1 MPPAEETNLNLRL
14 MAALSVLAMSA
25 MPGHAFAAK
34 TCDVKHYGAK
44 ADGVSKD
51 TAAIQKAI
59 DDCAAA
65 GGGKVVLAGAPMY
78 VSGPLALKS
87 HITLSIAAGTTL
99 AGSEDHDDYP
109 PVQELRGPGRRAL
122 LSSDDATDI
131 TINGG
136 GTIDGRGQSWW
147 PNRSAADKRPRL
159 IVFRHSSHILMEDVT
174 VQNSPSWQIVPFD
187 SDDLTFRNMKILAP
201 DRVSHNT
208 DGIDPFSSSHVLI
221 DHVTIDTGDDNVA
234 IKSGQPNSPGGD
246 APSHDITIRDSTFLH
261 GHGLSIG
268 SEVAGGV
275 YNVLAERVHFK
286 GTGTGVRIK
295 SNRDRGNVL
304 KNLVYRDL
312 SMEDVATPILISE
325 FYPKIPEV
333 IEAQTAGRLTPH
345 FSDIT
350 IENLKA
356 TGAKQAAII
365 VGLPESPVA
374 GLKLAHVHI
383 EADKG
388 AVVKY
393 AHMNTQDVT
402 VKAARGDAWTAGPDV
417 SGLNVQGLNAQGA
430 Q

>member
-1 MPPAEETNLNLRL
+1 
-14 MAALSVLAMSA
+14 
-25 MPGHAFAAK
+25 
-34 TCDVKHYGAK
+34 
-44 ADGVSKD
+44 
-51 TAAIQKAI
+51 
-59 DDCAAA
+59 
-65 GGGKVVLAGAPMY
+65 
-78 VSGPLALKS
+78 LKS
-87 HITLSIAAGTTL
+87 HIALSIAAGTTL

-109 PVQELRGPGRRAL
+109 LVQELRGAGRRAL
-122 LSSDDATDI
+122 LSSDDASDI

-147 PNRSAADKRPRL
+147 PDRSPANKRPRL
-159 IVFRHSSHILMEDVT
+159 IVFRHSRHILMEDIT
-174 VQNSPSWQIVPFD
+174 VQNSPSWQIVPFN
-187 SDDLTFRNMKILAP
+187 SDDLTFRNMRIYAP

-208 DGIDPFSSSHVLI
+208 DGIDPFSSSNVLI

-261 GHGLSIG
+261 GHGLSVG

-312 SMEDVATPILISE
+312 TMEDVGTPILISE
-325 FYPKIPEV
+325 FYPKIPAD
-333 IEAQTAGRLTPH
+333 IQAQAVGRLTPH
-345 FSDIT
+345 FSGIT
-350 IENLKA
+350 IENLTA
-356 TGAKQAAII
+356 TGARQAAII
-365 VGLPESPVA
+365 VGLPESPLTALNLSRVN
-374 GLKLAHVHI
+374 I

-393 AHMNTQDVT
+393 AQMTTRDVT
-402 VKAARGDAWTAGPDV
+402 IKAARGESWLAGPDV
-417 SGLNVQGLNAQGA
+417 TGLDTKGGK
-430 Q
+430 

>member
-1 MPPAEETNLNLRL
+1 MSIRVLL
-14 MAALSVLAMSA
+14 ALSILALPA
-25 MPGHAFAAK
+25 VPGSAFAAK
-34 TCDVKHYGAK
+34 TCDVKNYGAK
-44 ADGVSKD
+44 GDGVGKD

-59 DDCAAA
+59 DDCAGA

-78 VSGPLALKS
+78 VSGPLTLKS

-99 AGSEDHDDYP
+99 AGSEDHEDYP
-109 PVQELRGPGRRAL
+109 AVKELGETGRSAL
-122 LSSDDATDI
+122 LSSDDASDI
-131 TINGG
+131 TIDGG

-147 PNRSAADKRPRL
+147 PDRSPANRRPRL
-159 IVFRHSSHILMEDVT
+159 IVFRHSRHILMENVT
-174 VQNSPSWQIVPFD
+174 VQNSPSWQIVPYY
-187 SDDLTFRNMKILAP
+187 SDDLTFRNMKIYAP
-201 DRVSHNT
+201 DRISHNT

-246 APSHDITIRDSTFLH
+246 APSHHITIRDSTFLH

-275 YNVLAERVHFK
+275 HDVLAERIHFK

-312 SMEDVATPILISE
+312 TMEDVATPILISE

-333 IEAQTAGRLTPH
+333 IEAQAVGRLTPH

-350 IENLKA
+350 IENLRA
-356 TGAKQAAII
+356 TGARQAAII
-365 VGLPESPVA
+365 VGLPESPVTA
-374 GLKLAHVHI
+374 LKLDHVHI
-383 EADKG
+383 DADKG

-393 AHMNTQDVT
+393 AHLTARDVE
-402 VKAARGDAWTAGPDV
+402 VRAARGAAYLTGPDV
-417 SGLNVQGLNAQGA
+417 VGLDTRGGQ
-430 Q
+430 

>member
-1 MPPAEETNLNLRL
+1 MNARL
-14 MAALSVLAMSA
+14 ISALSMIAM
-25 MPGHAFAAK
+25 AFAPGLASAAR
-34 TCDVKHYGAK
+34 TCDVKAYGA
-44 ADGVSKD
+44 AGDGATKD

-65 GGGKVVLAGAPMY
+65 GGGTVVLAGAPMF
-78 VSGPLALKS
+78 VSGPLSLKS

-109 PVQELRGPGRRAL
+109 LIEELREHGRQPL
-122 LSSDDATDI
+122 LSSDHATDI
-131 TINGG
+131 TIDGG

-147 PNRSAADKRPRL
+147 PDRSAANKRPRL
-159 IVFRHSSHILMEDVT
+159 IVFRHSSHIVMANVT
-174 VQNSPSWQIVPFD
+174 VQNSPSWQIVPYY
-187 SDDLTFRNMKILAP
+187 STDLVFRNMTIYAP

-246 APSHDITIRDSTFLH
+246 EPSHDIVIRDSTFLH
-261 GHGLSIG
+261 GHGLSVG

-312 SMEDVATPILISE
+312 KMEDVGTPILISE
-325 FYPKIPEV
+325 FYPKIPDV
-333 IEAQTAGRLTPH
+333 IDTQPVGRLTPR

-350 IENLKA
+350 IENLTA
-356 TGAKQAAII
+356 TGARQAAII
-365 VGLPESPVA
+365 VGLPESPVS
-374 GLKLAHVHI
+374 GLKLTNVHI
-383 EADKG
+383 KGDKG
-388 AVVKY
+388 AVIKY
-393 AHMNTQDVT
+393 AHMETKGFT
-402 VKAARGDAWTAGPDV
+402 VKAAQGHAYMTGPDV
-417 SGLNVQGLNAQGA
+417 QDLNQEIK
-430 Q
+430 

>member
-1 MPPAEETNLNLRL
+1 MKIRSY
-14 MAALSVLAMSA
+14 AALAILA
-25 MPGHAFAAK
+25 PGLAFAAK
-34 TCDVKHYGAK
+34 TCDVKAYGAK
-44 ADGVSKD
+44 GDGASKD
-51 TAAIQKAI
+51 TAAIQHAI

-65 GGGKVVLAGAPMY
+65 GGGTVVLAGAPVF
-78 VSGPLALKS
+78 VSGPLTLKS

-99 AGSEDHDDYP
+99 AGSEDHEDYP
-109 PVQELRGPGRRAL
+109 PVEELRQASRQAL

-147 PNRSAADKRPRL
+147 PDRSPANRRPRL
-159 IVFRHSSHILMEDVT
+159 IVFRHSSHILMENLT
-174 VQNSPSWQIVPFD
+174 VQNSPSWQIVPYY
-187 SDDLTFRNMKILAP
+187 SEDLTFRNMRIYAP

-275 YNVLAERVHFK
+275 YNVLAERVRFK

-325 FYPKIPEV
+325 FYPKIPAV
-333 IEAQTAGRLTPH
+333 IEAQPAGRLTPR
-345 FSDIT
+345 FSGIK
-350 IENLKA
+350 IENLTA
-356 TGAKQAAII
+356 TGAKQAAVI
-365 VGLPESPVA
+365 VGLPESPVTA
-374 GLKLAHVHI
+374 LSLEHVHI
-383 EADKG
+383 EAAKG
-388 AVVKY
+388 AEIKY
-393 AHMNTQDVT
+393 AHMSTQDLT
-402 VKAARGDAWTAGPDV
+402 VGAAQGEAFVVGPDV
-417 SGLNVQGLNAQGA
+417 EGLNPRGGR
-430 Q
+430 

>member
-1 MPPAEETNLNLRL
+1 
-14 MAALSVLAMSA
+14 MAALSILAL
-25 MPGHAFAAK
+25 AFAPGFAFADK
-34 TCDVKHYGAK
+34 TCDVKSYGATG
-44 ADGVSKD
+44 DGVSKD

-65 GGGKVVLAGAPMY
+65 GGGKVVLAGAPMF
-78 VSGPLALKS
+78 VSGPLALRS

-99 AGSEDHDDYP
+99 AGSENHEDYP
-109 PVQELRGPGRRAL
+109 PVEELHEAGRQPL

-147 PNRSAADKRPRL
+147 PDRSPANRRPRL
-159 IVFRHSSHILMEDVT
+159 IVFRHSSHILMENVT
-174 VQNSPSWQIVPFD
+174 VQNSPSWQIVPYY
-187 SDDLTFRNMKILAP
+187 SDHLTFRNMKIYAP
-201 DRVSHNT
+201 DRISHNT

-234 IKSGQPNSPGGD
+234 IKSGQPNSSGGD

-275 YNVLAERVHFK
+275 YNVLAERVRFK

-312 SMEDVATPILISE
+312 TMEDVGTPILISE
-325 FYPKIPEV
+325 FYPKIPDV
-333 IEAQTAGRLTPH
+333 IEAQAVGRLTPH

-350 IENLKA
+350 IENLRA

-365 VGLPESPVA
+365 VGLPESPVMA
-374 GLKLAHVHI
+374 LKLNRVHI

-388 AVVKY
+388 AVIQY
-393 AHMNTQDVT
+393 AHMATQDFT
-402 VKAARGDAWTAGPDV
+402 VKAARGKAYVLGPDV
-417 SGLNVQGLNAQGA
+417 EGLDTRGVQ
-430 Q
+430 

>member
-1 MPPAEETNLNLRL
+1 MKIRS
-14 MAALSVLAMSA
+14 MAVLAMLA
-25 MPGHAFAAK
+25 LPGCALAAK
-34 TCDVKHYGAK
+34 TCDVKLYGAK
-44 ADGVSKD
+44 GDGATKD

-59 DDCAAA
+59 DDCA
-65 GGGKVVLAGAPMY
+65 GGGTVVLDGAPMF

-87 HITLSIAAGTTL
+87 HVTLSIAAGTTL

-109 PVQELRGPGRRAL
+109 VVDELREQGRRAL
-122 LSSDDATDI
+122 LSADGATDI
-131 TINGG
+131 TIIGG

-147 PNRSAADKRPRL
+147 PDRSPANKRPRL
-159 IVFRHSSHILMEDVT
+159 IVFRHSDHILMENVT
-174 VQNSPSWQIVPFD
+174 VQNSPSWQIVPYY
-187 SDDLTFRNMKILAP
+187 SHHLTFRDMTIRAP

-221 DHVTIDTGDDNVA
+221 ERVTIDTGDDNVA
-234 IKSGQPNSPGGD
+234 IKSGQPGSPGGD
-246 APSHDITIRDSTFLH
+246 EPSHDITIRDCTFLH

-312 SMEDVATPILISE
+312 TMEDVATPILISE
-325 FYPKIPEV
+325 FYPKIPAV
-333 IEAQTAGRLTPH
+333 IDTQPAGRLTPR
-345 FSDIT
+345 FEDIT
-350 IENLKA
+350 IENLTA
-356 TGAKQAAII
+356 TGAKQAAVI

-374 GLKLAHVHI
+374 ALTLNRVRIDA
-383 EADKG
+383 ATG

-393 AHMNTQDVT
+393 AHMTTRDVS
-402 VKAARGDAWTAGPDV
+402 VKAARGDAWIVGPDV
-417 SGLNVQGLNAQGA
+417 TGLDAPAGR
-430 Q
+430 

>member
-1 MPPAEETNLNLRL
+1 MRL
-14 MAALSVLAMSA
+14 KAALTVLALSA
-25 MPGHAFAAK
+25 APGFAVAAK

-44 ADGVSKD
+44 GDGVAKD

-59 DDCAAA
+59 DDCAGA
-65 GGGKVVLAGAPMY
+65 GGGTVVLAGAPMF

-87 HITLSIAAGTTL
+87 HITLAIAAGTTL
-99 AGSEDHDDYP
+99 AGSEDHDDYAL
-109 PVQELRGPGRRAL
+109 VEELREPSRRAL
-122 LSSDDATDI
+122 LSSDNATDI
-131 TINGG
+131 TIEGG

-147 PNRSAADKRPRL
+147 PDRSPANKRPRL
-159 IVFRHSSHILMEDVT
+159 IVFRHSDHILMENVT
-174 VQNSPSWQIVPFD
+174 VQNSPSWQIVPYY
-187 SDDLTFRNMKILAP
+187 SHDLTFRNMKVLAP

-208 DGIDPFSSSHVLI
+208 DGIDPFSSSHILI

-246 APSHDITIRDSTFLH
+246 EPSHDITIRDSTFLH

-312 SMEDVATPILISE
+312 TMEDVNAPILISE
-325 FYPKIPEV
+325 FYPKIPDV
-333 IEAQTAGRLTPH
+333 IETQPVGRLTPR

-350 IENLKA
+350 IENLRA

-365 VGLPESPVA
+365 VGLPESPVVR
-374 GLKLAHVHI
+374 LKLKGVHI
-383 EADKG
+383 ESVKG
-388 AVVKY
+388 ADIKY
-393 AHMNTQDVT
+393 AHMTAQDFT
-402 VKAARGDAWTAGPDV
+402 VKAAQGDAFVVGPDV
-417 SGLNVQGLNAQGA
+417 EGLNPRAGL
-430 Q
+430 

>member
-1 MPPAEETNLNLRL
+1 MNIRL
-14 MAALSVLAMSA
+14 MAALAVLAWSA
-25 MPGHAFAAK
+25 QPGCAFAEK
-34 TCDVKHYGAK
+34 TCDVKSYGAK
-44 ADGVSKD
+44 GDGVSKD

-65 GGGKVVLAGAPMY
+65 GGGTVVLADAPSY
-78 VSGPLALKS
+78 VSGPLALRS

-99 AGSEDHDDYP
+99 AGSEDHEDYP
-109 PVQELRGPGRRAL
+109 LAEELREPSRRAL
-122 LSSDDATDI
+122 LSSDHATGI

-147 PNRSAADKRPRL
+147 PDRSPANKRPRL
-159 IVFRHSSHILMEDVT
+159 VVFRHSDHILMENVT
-174 VQNSPSWQIVPFD
+174 VQNSPSWQIVPYY
-187 SDDLTFRNMKILAP
+187 SHHLTFRNMKVYAP
-201 DRVSHNT
+201 DRISHNT

-246 APSHDITIRDSTFLH
+246 EPSHDITIRDSVFLH

-275 YNVLAERVHFK
+275 YNVLAERVHFR

-312 SMEDVATPILISE
+312 TMEDVATPILISE

-333 IEAQTAGRLTPH
+333 IEAQPVGRLTPH

-350 IENLKA
+350 IENLTA

-365 VGLPESPVA
+365 VGLPESPVTA
-374 GLKLAHVHI
+374 LKLIRVHI
-383 EADKG
+383 EADKA
-388 AVVKY
+388 AVIKY
-393 AHMNTQDVT
+393 AQMQTQDFT
-402 VKAARGDAWTAGPDV
+402 VKTAKLP
-417 SGLNVQGLNAQGA
+417 
-430 Q
+430 

>member
-1 MPPAEETNLNLRL
+1 MTPEKENDMNICLR
-14 MAALSVLAMSA
+14 AALAVLALSA
-25 MPGHAFAAK
+25 VPGFAFADK
-34 TCDVKHYGAK
+34 VCDVKNYGAK
-44 ADGVSKD
+44 GDGATKD

-65 GGGKVVLAGAPMY
+65 GGGKVVLAGAPMF

-87 HITLSIAAGTTL
+87 HITLSIGAGTTL
-99 AGSEDHDDYP
+99 AGSEDHEDYQL
-109 PVQELRGPGRRAL
+109 VEELREPSRRAL

-147 PNRSAADKRPRL
+147 PDRSPANKRPRL
-159 IVFRHSSHILMEDVT
+159 IVFRHSSHILMENVT
-174 VQNSPSWQIVPFD
+174 VQNSPSWQIVPYY
-187 SDDLTFRNMKILAP
+187 SHDLTFRNMKVLAP
-201 DRVSHNT
+201 DHISHNT

-275 YNVLAERVHFK
+275 YNVLVERVHFK

-312 SMEDVATPILISE
+312 TMEDVNTPILISE
-325 FYPKIPEV
+325 FYPKIPDL

-350 IENLKA
+350 IENLTA
-356 TGAKQAAII
+356 TGAQQAAII
-365 VGLPESPVA
+365 VGLPESPVTA
-374 GLKLAHVHI
+374 LKLTRVHV
-383 EADKG
+383 EASKG

-393 AHMNTQDVT
+393 AHMTAQDFT
-402 VKAARGDAWTAGPDV
+402 VRAGQGDAYLIGRDV
-417 SGLNVQGLNAQGA
+417 EGLNPRGGR
-430 Q
+430 

>member
-1 MPPAEETNLNLRL
+1 MNIRL
-14 MAALSVLAMSA
+14 LTALAILAAVPGSA
-25 MPGHAFAAK
+25 CADK
-34 TCDVKHYGAK
+34 LCDVKDYGAK
-44 ADGVSKD
+44 GDGVSKD

-65 GGGKVVLAGAPMY
+65 GGGRVVLAGAPLY

-87 HITLSIAAGTTL
+87 RITLSIAAGTTL

-109 PVQELRGPGRRAL
+109 PVRELGEAARRAL
-122 LSSDDATDI
+122 LSSDNATDI
-131 TINGG
+131 VIDGG

-147 PNRSAADKRPRL
+147 ADRAPANRRPRL
-159 IVFRHSSHILMEDVT
+159 IVFRHSSRILMENVT
-174 VQNSPSWQIVPFD
+174 VKNSPSWQIVPYY
-187 SDDLTFRNMKILAP
+187 SDHLTFRNMTILAP
-201 DRVSHNT
+201 DRISHNT

-275 YNVLAERVHFK
+275 YNVLAERIHFK

-312 SMEDVATPILISE
+312 TMEDVGTPILISE
-325 FYPKIPEV
+325 FYPKIPDV
-333 IEAQTAGRLTPH
+333 IDAQPLARLTPR

-356 TGAKQAAII
+356 TGAKQAALI
-365 VGLPESPVA
+365 VGLPESPVTA
-374 GLKLAHVHI
+374 LTLRRVHI
-383 EADKG
+383 EAEKG

-393 AHMNTQDVT
+393 AHMTATDFT
-402 VKAARGDAWTAGPDV
+402 VRAAQGDAYRIGPDV
-417 SGLNVQGLNAQGA
+417 QGLTPDAA
-430 Q
+430 R

>member
-1 MPPAEETNLNLRL
+1 MNIRL
-14 MAALSVLAMSA
+14 LTALAILAAVPGSA
-25 MPGHAFAAK
+25 CADK
-34 TCDVKHYGAK
+34 LCDVKDYGAK
-44 ADGVSKD
+44 GDGVSKD

-59 DDCAAA
+59 DDCAGA
-65 GGGKVVLAGAPMY
+65 GGGRVVLGGAPLY

-109 PVQELRGPGRRAL
+109 PVQELGEAARRAL

-131 TINGG
+131 VIDGG

-147 PNRSAADKRPRL
+147 ADRSPANRRPRL
-159 IVFRHSSHILMEDVT
+159 IVFRHSSRILMENVT
-174 VQNSPSWQIVPFD
+174 VRNSPSWQIVPYY
-187 SDDLTFRNMKILAP
+187 SDHLTFRNMTILAP

-275 YNVLAERVHFK
+275 YNVLAERIHFK

-304 KNLVYRDL
+304 KNLVYRNL
-312 SMEDVATPILISE
+312 TMEDVGTPILISE

-333 IEAQTAGRLTPH
+333 IDAQPVGRLTPR

-350 IENLKA
+350 IENLEA
-356 TGAKQAAII
+356 TGAKQAALI
-365 VGLPESPVA
+365 VGLPESPVTA
-374 GLKLAHVHI
+374 LTLRRVHI

-393 AHMNTQDVT
+393 AHMTAQDVT
-402 VKAARGDAWTAGPDV
+402 VRAAQGSAYLIGPD
-417 SGLNVQGLNAQGA
+417 VQGLNPGA
-430 Q
+430 AR

>member
-1 MPPAEETNLNLRL
+1 MKIRS
-14 MAALSVLAMSA
+14 MAVLAMLA
-25 MPGHAFAAK
+25 LPGCALAAK
-34 TCDVKHYGAK
+34 TCDVKLYGAQG
-44 ADGVSKD
+44 DGATKD

-59 DDCAAA
+59 DDCA
-65 GGGKVVLAGAPMY
+65 GGGTVVLGGAPVF

-87 HITLSIAAGTTL
+87 HVTLSIAAGTTL

-109 PVQELRGPGRRAL
+109 VVDELRERGRRAL
-122 LSSDDATDI
+122 LSADGATDI

-147 PNRSAADKRPRL
+147 PDRSPANKRPRL
-159 IVFRHSSHILMEDVT
+159 IVFRHSDHILMENVT
-174 VQNSPSWQIVPFD
+174 VQNSPSWQIVPYY
-187 SDDLTFRNMKILAP
+187 SHHLTFRDMTIRAP

-221 DHVTIDTGDDNVA
+221 ERVTIDTGDDNVA
-234 IKSGQPNSPGGD
+234 IKSGQPGSPGGD
-246 APSHDITIRDSTFLH
+246 EPSHDITIRDCTFLH

-295 SNRDRGNVL
+295 SNRDRGNVV

-312 SMEDVATPILISE
+312 TMEDVATPILISE
-325 FYPKIPEV
+325 FYPKIPDV
-333 IEAQTAGRLTPH
+333 IDTQPAGRLTPR
-345 FSDIT
+345 FSGIT
-350 IENLKA
+350 IENLTA
-356 TGAKQAAII
+356 TGAKQAAIV

-374 GLKLAHVHI
+374 ALTLNRVRIDA
-383 EADKG
+383 ATG

-393 AHMNTQDVT
+393 AHMTTRDVS
-402 VKAARGDAWTAGPDV
+402 VKAARGDAWIVGPDV
-417 SGLNVQGLNAQGA
+417 TGLNAPAGR
-430 Q
+430 

>member
-1 MPPAEETNLNLRL
+1 MTIRL
-14 MAALSVLAMSA
+14 LTALAILAAVPGSA
-25 MPGHAFAAK
+25 CADK
-34 TCDVKHYGAK
+34 LCDVKDYGARG
-44 ADGVSKD
+44 DGVSKD

-59 DDCAAA
+59 DDCAGA
-65 GGGKVVLAGAPMY
+65 GGGKVLLAGAPMY

-87 HITLSIAAGTTL
+87 HVTLSIAAGTTL

-109 PVQELRGPGRRAL
+109 PVQELGEPARRSL
-122 LSSDDATDI
+122 LSSDGATDI

-147 PNRSAADKRPRL
+147 PDRSPANRRPRL
-159 IVFRHSSHILMEDVT
+159 IVFRHSSRILMENVT
-174 VQNSPSWQIVPFD
+174 VQNSPSWQIVPYY
-187 SDDLTFRNMKILAP
+187 SDHLTFRNMKILAP
-201 DRVSHNT
+201 DRISHNT

-221 DHVTIDTGDDNVA
+221 EHVTIDTGDDNVA
-234 IKSGQPNSPGGD
+234 IKSGQPHSPGGD

-275 YNVLAERVHFK
+275 YNVLAERIHFK

-312 SMEDVATPILISE
+312 TMEDVGTPILISE

-333 IEAQTAGRLTPH
+333 IAAQPVGRLTPR

-350 IENLKA
+350 IENLSA
-356 TGAKQAAII
+356 TGAKQAALI
-365 VGLPESPVA
+365 VGLPESPVTA
-374 GLKLAHVHI
+374 LKLRRVHI

-388 AVVKY
+388 AVIQY
-393 AHMNTQDVT
+393 AHMTASDVS
-402 VKAARGDAWTAGPDV
+402 VRAAQGGAYLIGPD
-417 SGLNVQGLNAQGA
+417 VQGLNPDAGR
-430 Q
+430 

>member
-1 MPPAEETNLNLRL
+1 LENEMTIRS
-14 MAALSVLAMSA
+14 MAVLAMLA
-25 MPGHAFAAK
+25 LPGCALAAK

-44 ADGVSKD
+44 GDGATKD
-51 TAAIQKAI
+51 TVAIQKAI
-59 DDCAAA
+59 DDCA
-65 GGGKVVLAGAPMY
+65 GGGTVVLGGAAVF

-87 HITLSIAAGTTL
+87 HVTLSIAAGTTL

-109 PVQELRGPGRRAL
+109 LVEELREPARRAL
-122 LSSDDATDI
+122 LSSDHATDI

-147 PNRSAADKRPRL
+147 PDRAPANKRPRL
-159 IVFRHSSHILMEDVT
+159 IVFRHSDHVLMENVI
-174 VQNSPSWQIVPFD
+174 VQNSPSWQIVPYY
-187 SDDLTFRNMKILAP
+187 SHHLTFRDMTIRAP

-221 DHVTIDTGDDNVA
+221 ERVTIDTGDDNVA

-246 APSHDITIRDSTFLH
+246 EPSHDITIRDCTFLH

-312 SMEDVATPILISE
+312 TMEDVATPILISE
-325 FYPKIPEV
+325 FYPKIPDV
-333 IEAQTAGRLTPH
+333 IDTQPAGRLTPR
-345 FSDIT
+345 FEDIT
-350 IENLKA
+350 IENLTA

-374 GLKLAHVHI
+374 GLKLNRVRIDA
-383 EADKG
+383 ATG

-393 AHMNTQDVT
+393 AHMTTQDFT
-402 VKAARGDAWTAGPDV
+402 VSAAQGNAFIVGPDV
-417 SGLNVQGLNAQGA
+417 DGLNTRSIQ
-430 Q
+430 